1 VRTLA
6 KGGPAIIYPQGTTL
20 YQTDA
25 SQWDFTNR
33 PGIFNTWLD
42 AIDGSYCTYASNGET
57 GDDPNVDPVYTGT
70 THMCGKY
77 TPANVISLS
86 YGLVEADFPTNY
98 QIRQCNEFMKLGLQG
113 VTIVFASGDAGVS
126 DRNGACLGPQ
136 QNIFSPDYPDCPYV
150 TMVILLL
157 LLGFHPG
164 RTEIN
169 ANNL

>member
-1 VRTLA
+1 MPDHS
-6 KGGPAIIYPQGTTL
+6 PAIIYPQGTTL
-20 YQTDA
+20 YQTDD

-42 AIDGSYCTYASNGET
+42 ALDGSYCTYASNGET
-57 GDDPNVDPVYTGT
+57 GDDPNIDPVYTGT

-77 TPANVISLS
+77 TPTNVISLS

-126 DRNGACLGPQ
+126 DRNGNCLGPQ

-150 TMVILLL
+150 TMVNKLPLLCFC
-157 LLGFHPG
+157 LGG
-164 RTEIN
+164 SSRQY
-169 ANNL
+169 